1 MTTCLKYKFQNTVK
15 SQYMYMYYELDV
27 IQKSLKYSRIQALH
41 LPVCVPSH
49 IFINT
54 LNSYLQSSAAVPKHI
69 TAI

>member
-1 MTTCLKYKFQNTVK
+1 
-15 SQYMYMYYELDV
+15 MYYELDV